1 MEIDKELVELK
12 RALETYTELKNIVSI
27 EFSERCKNVIL
38 ENKFRK
44 KYGINIAELSATVI
58 QLFYEIGKEDGL
70 KEAINKLNKQK

>member
-27 EFSERCKNVIL
+27 EFSERCKNVAL
-38 ENKFRK
+38 EDKFRK
-44 KYGINIAELSATVI
+44 KYGINIVDLSATVI

-70 KEAINKLNKQK
+70 KEAINKLNE